1 MHMMVGL
8 GALIASIALAPVRGH
23 GILGQ
28 LFLISAVT
36 SSVGNL
42 ALAMA
47 TNLPFAMI
55 GTVVIGISH
64 TAFMT
69 IATIMIQSVAPD
81 SLRGRITSIYLL
93 HAGGLM
99 SFSYFANG
107 ALADLYAPS
116 RILAAGGIAFL
127 LVIAGSWLVRT
138 PRLVYKQ
145 GALI

>member
-8 GALIASIALAPVRGH
+8 GALVASIALAPVRGH

-28 LFLISAVT
+28 LFLISAVA
-36 SSVGNL
+36 SSVGNVV
-42 ALAMA
+42 LAMA
-47 TNLPFAMI
+47 SNLPFAMA

-81 SLRGRITSIYLL
+81 ALRGRITSIYLI

-107 ALADLYAPS
+107 ALADIYVPS
-116 RILAAGGIAFL
+116 RILAVGGIAFL
-127 LVIAGSWLVRT
+127 VVIMGSWVIRT

-145 GALI
+145 GAFI